1 MKWPLISMVLTIGLL
16 NFFKFS
22 IFRNIGLAINTQF
35 FLMLKTPKKL
45 HIALKLLF
53 ILLDVIVKRKMWKR
67 KKNRL

>member
-1 MKWPLISMVLTIGLL
+1 MVLTIGLL

-53 ILLDVIVKRKMWKR
+53 ILLDVIVKRKM
-67 KKNRL
+67 